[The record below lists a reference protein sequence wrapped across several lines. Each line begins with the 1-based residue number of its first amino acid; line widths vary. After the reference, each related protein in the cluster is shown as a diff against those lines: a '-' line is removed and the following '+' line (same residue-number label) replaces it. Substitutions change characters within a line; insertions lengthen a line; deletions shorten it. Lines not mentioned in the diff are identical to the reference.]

1 MNNPHGDFKTG
12 VSKQLLLFSARGP
25 WNDETMRTGVV
36 RMAEDISKIEEGT
49 SWGQVSCLYGES
61 IMPPSTFD
69 IFVKQTRVRKS
80 RGLCF
85 LAVVILDTDIM
96 LTIKQQISV
105 CYELADVPFAFF
117 DNIADALD
125 AVEARNIAFERSDVE
140 SFFARYNF
148 SRTT

>member
-1 MNNPHGDFKTG
+1 MNNPHGDFETG

-25 WNDETMRTGVV
+25 WNDETMKTGVI
-36 RMAEDISKIEEGT
+36 RMADDISKIKEGT

-69 IFVKQTRVRKS
+69 IFVKQTRIRKS

-96 LTIKQQISV
+96 LTIKQQISK
-105 CYELADVPFAFF
+105 CYELAEVPFAFF
-117 DNIADALD
+117 DNIPDALQ
-125 AVEARNIAFERSDVE
+125 AVEQKELTFVRSDAE
-140 SFFARYNF
+140 DFFARFNF